1 MIELKG
7 KKIIPGG
14 SMKRIVSLLLT
25 LVMLFG
31 ALTALTSCG
40 APKNDGAEINIYLGS
55 QVFDFDPSDYYVSSG
70 AEQLLSLIYEPLFT
84 LNKNGKIKNAAADK
98 YEVDKEERKIVIT
111 LRESYWSDNIKVKAS
126 DFVYAWCERII
137 NPANTNPA
145 AALFVDI
152 EGVREAMNGEGSIY
166 DVAIKATEMDQITIT
181 YCEGADYNRIL
192 KNLASVAT
200 SPVRQDIAE
209 TSNSYWSKYTAV
221 TNGAFK
227 IKSYDKEDGTF
238 ELTRNL
244 GYHQNPRTKDYDNKV
259 RPGMLYGE
267 FTFPGSDIS
276 VSYEDIENKV
286 TFVMAD
292 ASLAE
297 RAEYKKKAKTADHTS
312 TYTYVFN
319 TEHPL
324 FADANVRLALSAVID
339 REAIVNAIT
348 FGKAADGFIPDVS
361 GGSKDDLISTGANK
375 AKAEQYLAAANQ
387 SVVNANKAFTLTI
400 DSDEES
406 KKIAEIVEAA
416 WESLGFTVTVKV
428 AEPVENTVADGT
440 IHDSGIQYLIKNA
453 TYGDVGFDVI
463 AVDWQTY
470 SLDAMAGLAS
480 LTSNLNGMG
489 IEYKNDVAVTDPAY
503 AVARKNVAG
512 WSDKTYDDLVASA
525 LACDDKKERAEKLAA
540 AEAYLV
546 AEMPVCP
553 LVFNQSFVF
562 TGSKISKVKFDG
574 LGNLNLTNAKLSGY
588 TKYYKPEET
597 EE

>member
-1 MIELKG
+1 
-7 KKIIPGG
+7 
-14 SMKRIVSLLLT
+14 MKRIVSLLLT

-70 AEQLLSLIYEPLFT
+70 AEQILGLIYEPLFT
-84 LNKNGKIKNAAADK
+84 LNKNGKIKCAAADK
-98 YEVDKEERKIVIT
+98 YEIDKEERKIVIT
-111 LRESYWSDNIKVKAS
+111 LRESYWSDNIKVKAA

-137 NPANTNPA
+137 NPQNANPA
-145 AALFVDI
+145 AALFLDI
-152 EGVREAMNGEGSIY
+152 EGVREAMNGDGSIY
-166 DVAIKATEMDQITIT
+166 DISIKATEMDQITIT
-181 YCEGADYNRIL
+181 YCEGADYKRIL

-209 TSNSYWSKYTAV
+209 TANNYWSKYTAV

-227 IKSYDKEDGTF
+227 IKSYDKDEGTF

-244 GYHQNPRTKDYDNKV
+244 GYHQDPFTKDYDNQV

-267 FTFPGSDIS
+267 FAFPGSDIS
-276 VSYEDIENKV
+276 VSYQDIENKV

-297 RAEYKKKAKTADHTS
+297 RAEYEKKAKTADHTS

-319 TEHPL
+319 TNHPL
-324 FADANVRLALSAVID
+324 FADANVRRALSAVID

-361 GGSKDDLISTGANK
+361 GGSEEDLISTGANK
-375 AKAEQYLAAANQ
+375 AKAEQYLAAADQN
-387 SVVNANKAFTLTI
+387 VVNANKKFTLTI

-406 KKIAEIVEAA
+406 KKIAEIVKAS

-428 AEPVENTVADGT
+428 AESVENVVADGT

-453 TYGDVGFDVI
+453 TYGDVDFDVI

-470 SLDAMAGLAS
+470 CLDAMPALAS

-489 IEYKNDVAVTDPAY
+489 IEYKNDVALTDPSY
-503 AVARKNVAG
+503 ATARKNVAG
-512 WSDKTYDDLVASA
+512 WTDKTYDELVAAA
-525 LACDDKKERAEKLAA
+525 LACEDKKERKEKLEA

-546 AEMPVCP
+546 EQMPVCP
-553 LVFNQSFVF
+553 LVFNQNFVF
-562 TGSKISKVKFDG
+562 TGSKISKVKFNG
-574 LGNLNLTNAKLSGY
+574 LGNLNLTNAKLSSY